1 MLWIEEE
8 KKKYVSSICNENEK
22 LARSECGQDE
32 SLTALKKVQQLQQ
45 QKLQLINNN
54 KYLGNNYRPL
64 SAC

>member
-1 MLWIEEE
+1 MKMKNLQDQ
-8 KKKYVSSICNENEK
+8 
-22 LARSECGQDE
+22 LECGQE

-45 QKLQLINNN
+45 QKQKLQLINNN